1 MERRSRDPGRGP
13 DLTGGELRFCKTDRS
28 AGAPA
33 RSSGGSRSW
42 WGLFPGWGSCSSPKA
57 PRARGAGE
65 RGVRL
70 YARVRVRVR
79 EDVASTLSEGPIR
92 ANVLTRVCPPHRSH
106 KSLRP
111 PWRLLGSGS
120 ALGLRRILAHHL
132 EKCVCAR
139 ALARSSAIFT
149 SGEKGAQRRGSFP
162 RRRRCGRHH
171 RLDVHQLG
179 RGRRLV
185 RYGSPPA
192 RPARS
197 PRRRGSQG
205 VSVNT
210 HASHS
215 PAQLGQGGALRSWN
229 AFILRPSG
237 VKQSSGISRMSG
249 RTTHANR
256 PFIGVSGAASTGR
269 RRARR
274 ERLAARPPS
283 HPTAAAAAAARGP
296 ASTCCS

>member
-1 MERRSRDPGRGP
+1 MTHPHHRGS
-13 DLTGGELRFCKTDRS
+13 CS
-28 AGAPA
+28 W
-33 RSSGGSRSW
+33 SG
-42 WGLFPGWGSCSSPKA
+42 CSSPKA

-70 YARVRVRVR
+70 YACVRVRVR

-162 RRRRCGRHH
+162 RRAPGRQAPPARRAPRAPPA
-171 RLDVHQLG
+171 
-179 RGRRLV
+179 RR
-185 RYGSPPA
+185 PPA
-192 RPARS
+192 RPRQA
-197 PRRRGSQG
+197 PR
-205 VSVNT
+205 
-210 HASHS
+210 
-215 PAQLGQGGALRSWN
+215 ALRLT
-229 AFILRPSG
+229 AGP
-237 VKQSSGISRMSG
+237 
-249 RTTHANR
+249 
-256 PFIGVSGAASTGR
+256 TG
-269 RRARR
+269 
-274 ERLAARPPS
+274 S
-283 HPTAAAAAAARGP
+283 ITAAARIARRVGEHPRVTLAGAVGAGRRAALLECLYFAAFRRQTVVRDIPHVRAYDPCKPPVHRRLRGGVDGPAASAARKARSSATV
-296 ASTCCS
+296 ASNRGGGGGGSGAGVDVLLVTGSAYARRT